1 MQASLLG
8 MRLDGRGCVWHSR
21 PPFSRWQRDMNQDI
35 DGFAAWMRLA
45 AALLIG
51 TLGGVG
57 MWSVVVVL
65 PAVQAEFAVD
75 RGAASL
81 PYSLTMIGYA
91 VGSVFMGRWT
101 DRVGV
106 FRPVVAGA
114 LALGLGYVA
123 AGFARNLIEFALAQ
137 AVLIAAIGSSPL
149 FGPLMADVSWWF
161 RRYRG
166 FALSVC
172 ATGNY
177 FAGTL
182 WPPVINYFMQAH
194 GWRATQIGM
203 GIFLMIVMLPLA
215 FLFRRPAP
223 AQDAPIVTTVVT
235 SAPQRDLTRPFG
247 LSPNMAQVLIAF
259 AGVACCVAMSMP
271 QVHIVA
277 YCSDLGYG
285 VARGA
290 EMLSL
295 MMGFGIVSR
304 LASGYISD
312 KIGGLNT
319 LLIGS
324 FLQGVAL
331 ALYVIFDGLNS
342 LYVVSAL
349 FGLFQGGI
357 VPSYAMIV
365 REYFPAKEAGT
376 RVSIALTATMLGMA
390 LGGWLNGVIFD
401 WKNSYD
407 MAFLNGLAWNFLNL
421 SITVF
426 LIMRARAIIARA
438 TPVRA

>member
-1 MQASLLG
+1 M
-8 MRLDGRGCVWHSR
+8 DK
-21 PPFSRWQRDMNQDI
+21 DI
-35 DGFAAWMRLA
+35 DGTAAWMRLG

-65 PAVQAEFAVD
+65 PAVQAEFGVD
-75 RGAASL
+75 RGVASL

-106 FRPVVAGA
+106 FKPVVAGA
-114 LALGLGYVA
+114 FALGIGYVA

-177 FAGTL
+177 FAGTI
-182 WPPVINYFMQAH
+182 WPPIINFFMQTH
-194 GWRATQIGM
+194 GWRATMIGM
-203 GIFLMIVMLPLA
+203 GIFLMIAMMPLA

-223 AQDAPIVTTVVT
+223 IARADGAAQATP
-235 SAPQRDLTRPFG
+235 AEERRMARPFG
-247 LSPNMAQVLIAF
+247 LSPNTAQILIAL

-304 LASGYISD
+304 LLSGYISD
-312 KIGGLNT
+312 KIGGLKT

-324 FLQGVAL
+324 FLQGIAL
-331 ALYVIFDGLNS
+331 ALYVLFNGLNS

-357 VPSYAMIV
+357 VPSYALIV
-365 REYFPAKEAGT
+365 REYFPAREAGT

-390 LGGWLNGVIFD
+390 LGGWLTGVIFD
-401 WKNSYD
+401 WTGSYD
-407 MAFLNGLAWNFLNL
+407 IAFLNGLAWNFLNL
-421 SITVF
+421 SIAVF
-426 LIMRARAIIARA
+426 LLLRSRGGSPRAVPQPA
-438 TPVRA
+438 

>member
-1 MQASLLG
+1 M
-8 MRLDGRGCVWHSR
+8 H
-21 PPFSRWQRDMNQDI
+21 QDI
-35 DGFAAWMRLA
+35 DGFKAWMRLG

-65 PAVQAEFAVD
+65 PAVQAEFGVD

-91 VGSVFMGRWT
+91 IGSVFMGRWT

-114 LALGLGYVA
+114 LALGVGYVA
-123 AGFARNLIEFALAQ
+123 TAYARNLLEFALAQ

-172 ATGNY
+172 ACGNY
-177 FAGTL
+177 LAGVF
-182 WPPVINYFMQAH
+182 WPPIINFFMQTH

-203 GIFLMIVMLPLA
+203 GLFLMVVMLPLA
-215 FLFRRPAP
+215 FLFRKPAP
-223 AQDAPIVTTVVT
+223 AAETPLQSDITRAE
-235 SAPQRDLTRPFG
+235 QRDLSRPFG
-247 LSPNMAQVLIAF
+247 LTPNMAQALIAL
-259 AGVACCVAMSMP
+259 AGIACCVAMSMP

-277 YCSDLGYG
+277 YCADLGYG

-290 EMLSL
+290 EMLSI
-295 MMGFGIVSR
+295 MMAFGVVSR
-304 LASGYISD
+304 LLSGYISD
-312 KIGGLNT
+312 KIGGLKT

-331 ALYVIFDGLNS
+331 ALYVFFDGLSS

-376 RVSIALTATMLGMA
+376 RVSIALTATMIGMA

-401 WKNSYD
+401 WTNSYD

-421 SITVF
+421 TIAVF
-426 LIMRARAIIARA
+426 LLLRVSGGSARAR
-438 TPVRA
+438 PVPA

>member
-1 MQASLLG
+1 
-8 MRLDGRGCVWHSR
+8 
-21 PPFSRWQRDMNQDI
+21 
-35 DGFAAWMRLA
+35 MRLA

-101 DRVGV
+101 DRVGI

-123 AGFARNLIEFALAQ
+123 AGFARNLWEFALAQ

-161 RRYRG
+161 RKYRG
-166 FALSVC
+166 FALSIC
-172 ATGNY
+172 ACGNY
-177 FAGTL
+177 FAGTI
-182 WPPVINYFMQAH
+182 WPPIINYFMQAH

-203 GIFLMIVMLPLA
+203 GIVLMILMLPLA

-223 AQDAPIVTTVVT
+223 TQDAPRPTQTAG
-235 SAPQRDLTRPFG
+235 SPPPHDFSRPFG
-247 LSPNMAQVLIAF
+247 LTPNTAQMLIAL

-290 EMLSL
+290 EMLSI

-304 LASGYISD
+304 ILSGYISD
-312 KIGGLNT
+312 KIGGLKT

-331 ALYVIFDGLNS
+331 ALYVIVDGLTS

-357 VPSYAMIV
+357 VPSYALIV
-365 REYFPAKEAGT
+365 REYFPANEAGT

-390 LGGWLNGVIFD
+390 LGGWLTGVIFD
-401 WKNSYD
+401 WTGSYD
-407 MAFLNGLAWNFLNL
+407 IAFLNGLAWNFLNL
-421 SITVF
+421 SIAVF
-426 LIMRARAIIARA
+426 LLLRARRGSARTA
-438 TPVRA
+438 PAVA

>member
-1 MQASLLG
+1 
-8 MRLDGRGCVWHSR
+8 MRLDGHGHVWHSQR
-21 PPFSRWQRDMNQDI
+21 PFLPAADSMNQDI
-35 DGFAAWMRLA
+35 DGFAAWMRLG

-65 PAVQAEFAVD
+65 PAVQAEFGVD

-203 GIFLMIVMLPLA
+203 GIVLMIVMLPLA
-215 FLFRRPAP
+215 FLFRKPAP
-223 AQDAPIVTTVVT
+223 AQDTPVVAHTTRAPE
-235 SAPQRDLTRPFG
+235 RDLSRPFG
-247 LSPNMAQVLIAF
+247 LSPNTAQMLIAL

-312 KIGGLNT
+312 KIGGLKT

-331 ALYVIFDGLNS
+331 ALYVFFDGLNS

-357 VPSYAMIV
+357 VPSYALIV
-365 REYFPAKEAGT
+365 REYFPAREAGT

-390 LGGWLNGVIFD
+390 LGGWLNGFIFD
-401 WKNSYD
+401 KTSSYD

-426 LIMRARAIIARA
+426 LIMRARGA
-438 TPVRA
+438 TPRTATPALA

>member
-1 MQASLLG
+1 MT
-8 MRLDGRGCVWHSR
+8 HE
-21 PPFSRWQRDMNQDI
+21 I
-35 DGFAAWMRLA
+35 DGFPAWMRLA

-101 DRVGV
+101 DRVGI
-106 FRPVVAGA
+106 FKPVVAGA

-123 AGFARNLIEFALAQ
+123 AGFARNLWEFALAQ
-137 AVLIAAIGSSPL
+137 AILIAAIGSSPL

-161 RRYRG
+161 RKYRG
-166 FALSVC
+166 FALSIC

-182 WPPVINYFMQAH
+182 WPPVINYFMQLH
-194 GWRATQIGM
+194 GWRATMIGM

-223 AQDAPIVTTVVT
+223 LARETPASLAAARADDARM
-235 SAPQRDLTRPFG
+235 ARPFG
-247 LSPNMAQVLIAF
+247 LSPNMAQMLIAL

-290 EMLSL
+290 EMLSI
-295 MMGFGIVSR
+295 MMAFGIVSR
-304 LASGYISD
+304 LVSGYISD
-312 KIGGLNT
+312 KIGGLKT

-331 ALYVIFDGLNS
+331 ALYVIFDGLTS
-342 LYVVSAL
+342 LYIVSAL

-357 VPSYAMIV
+357 VPSYALIV
-365 REYFPAKEAGT
+365 REYFPAREAAT

-390 LGGWLNGVIFD
+390 LGGWLTGVIFD
-401 WKNSYD
+401 WTGSYD
-407 MAFLNGLAWNFLNL
+407 IAFLNGLAWNFLNL
-421 SITVF
+421 SIAVF
-426 LIMRARAIIARA
+426 LLMRARGGSSRA
-438 TPVRA
+438 APAMA

>member
-1 MQASLLG
+1 M
-8 MRLDGRGCVWHSR
+8 MDKE
-21 PPFSRWQRDMNQDI
+21 I
-35 DGFAAWMRLA
+35 DGVPAWMRLG

-75 RGAASL
+75 RGVASL

-106 FRPVVAGA
+106 FKPVVTGA

-182 WPPVINYFMQAH
+182 WPPVINYFMQGH
-194 GWRATQIGM
+194 GWRATMIGM
-203 GIFLMIVMLPLA
+203 GIFLAIVMLPLA

-223 AQDAPIVTTVVT
+223 VARAEEP
-235 SAPQRDLTRPFG
+235 SPAMRAEERRMEKPFG
-247 LSPNMAQVLIAF
+247 LSPGTAQLLIAL

-290 EMLSL
+290 EMLSI

-304 LASGYISD
+304 LLSGYISD
-312 KIGGLNT
+312 KIGGLKT

-331 ALYVIFDGLNS
+331 ALYVLFDGLTS

-357 VPSYAMIV
+357 VPSYALII
-365 REYFPAKEAGT
+365 REYFPAREAGT

-390 LGGWLNGVIFD
+390 LGGWMTGVIFD
-401 WKNSYD
+401 LTGSYD
-407 MAFLNGLAWNFLNL
+407 IAFLNGLAWNFLNL
-421 SITVF
+421 TIATF
-426 LIMRARAIIARA
+426 LLLRARGGSSRA
-438 TPVRA
+438 APAMA

>member
-1 MQASLLG
+1 
-8 MRLDGRGCVWHSR
+8 MRVDAALTVGHSPR
-21 PPFSRWQRDMNQDI
+21 PFVAAAYDMNHEI
-35 DGFAAWMRLA
+35 DGFPAWMRLA

-65 PAVQAEFAVD
+65 PAVQVEFAVD

-101 DRVGV
+101 DRVGI
-106 FRPVVAGA
+106 FKPIVAGA
-114 LALGLGYVA
+114 LALGLGYVT
-123 AGFARNLIEFALAQ
+123 AGFARNLWEFALAQ
-137 AVLIAAIGSSPL
+137 AILIAAIGSSPL

-161 RRYRG
+161 RKYRG
-166 FALSVC
+166 FALSIC

-182 WPPVINYFMQAH
+182 WPPVINYFMQLH
-194 GWRATQIGM
+194 GWRATMIGM
-203 GIFLMIVMLPLA
+203 GIFLMIAMLPLA

-223 AQDAPIVTTVVT
+223 LVHDTPASQAAARADDARM
-235 SAPQRDLTRPFG
+235 ARPFG
-247 LSPNMAQVLIAF
+247 LSPNMAQMLIAL
-259 AGVACCVAMSMP
+259 AGIACCVAMSMP

-290 EMLSL
+290 EMLSI

-304 LASGYISD
+304 IVSGYISD
-312 KIGGLNT
+312 KIGGLKT

-331 ALYVIFDGLNS
+331 ALYVIFDGLTS

-357 VPSYAMIV
+357 VPSYALIV
-365 REYFPAKEAGT
+365 REYFPAREAAT

-390 LGGWLNGVIFD
+390 LGGWLTGVIFD
-401 WKNSYD
+401 WTGSYD
-407 MAFLNGLAWNFLNL
+407 IAFLNGLAWNFLNL
-421 SITVF
+421 SIAVF
-426 LIMRARAIIARA
+426 LLLRARRGSARA
-438 TPVRA
+438 APAVA

>member
-1 MQASLLG
+1 
-8 MRLDGRGCVWHSR
+8 
-21 PPFSRWQRDMNQDI
+21 
-35 DGFAAWMRLA
+35 MRLA

-65 PAVQAEFAVD
+65 PAVQAEFDVN

-123 AGFARNLIEFALAQ
+123 AGMARNLLEFALAQ
-137 AVLIAAIGSSPL
+137 AVLIAALGSSPL

-161 RRYRG
+161 KRYRG

-177 FAGTL
+177 FAGAL
-182 WPPVINYFMQAH
+182 WPPIISYFMQSY
-194 GWRATQIGM
+194 GWRATQIGI
-203 GIFLMIVMLPLA
+203 GLFLMVVMLPLA
-215 FLFRRPAP
+215 FLFRTRAP
-223 AQDAPIVTTVVT
+223 VQDTAPTPTVGLV
-235 SAPQRDLTRPFG
+235 SDPRERDLSRPFG
-247 LSPNMAQVLIAF
+247 LSPNTAQALIAL

-271 QVHIVA
+271 QVHIVS

-285 VARGA
+285 AARGA
-290 EMLSL
+290 QMLSI
-295 MMGFGIVSR
+295 MMAAGIVSR
-304 LASGYISD
+304 LLSGYISD
-312 KIGGLNT
+312 KIGGLRT

-331 ALYVIFDGLNS
+331 ALYVFFDGMAQ
-342 LYVVSAL
+342 LYVISAL

-365 REYFPAKEAGT
+365 REYFPAREAGT
-376 RVSIALTATMLGMA
+376 RVSIALTATMIGMA
-390 LGGWLNGVIFD
+390 LGGWLNGLMFD
-401 WKNSYD
+401 WTKSYD

-421 SITVF
+421 TIALF
-426 LIMRARAIIARA
+426 LLMRASGPMRRTRSALA
-438 TPVRA
+438 

>member
-1 MQASLLG
+1 
-8 MRLDGRGCVWHSR
+8 MRLG
-21 PPFSRWQRDMNQDI
+21 
-35 DGFAAWMRLA
+35 

-101 DRVGV
+101 DKVGI
-106 FRPVVAGA
+106 FKPVVTGA

-123 AGFARNLIEFALAQ
+123 AGFARNLWEFALAQ

-172 ATGNY
+172 ACGNY

-203 GIFLMIVMLPLA
+203 GIVLMIVMLPIA

-223 AQDAPIVTTVVT
+223 ITHEAPRSAASDTTP
-235 SAPQRDLTRPFG
+235 SAEDQRMAHPFG
-247 LSPNMAQVLIAF
+247 LSPNTAQIMIAL

-290 EMLSL
+290 EMLSI

-304 LASGYISD
+304 LLSGYISD
-312 KIGGLNT
+312 KIGGLKT

-331 ALYVIFDGLNS
+331 ALYVIFDGLTS

-357 VPSYAMIV
+357 VPSYALII
-365 REYFPAKEAGT
+365 REYFPAREAGT

-390 LGGWLNGVIFD
+390 LGGWLTGVIFD
-401 WKNSYD
+401 WTGSYD
-407 MAFLNGLAWNFLNL
+407 IAFLNGLAWNFMNL
-421 SITVF
+421 SIATF
-426 LIMRARAIIARA
+426 LLLRARGK
-438 TPVRA
+438 TPRTQTAAA